1 MVLVNIVPTVVLL
14 VLDQILLV
22 LAVQL
27 AKYYTMVAVMINAH
41 S

>member
-22 LAVQL
+22 LAAPL
-27 AKYYTMVAVMINAH
+27 AKYYTMAAVMINAH